1 MICLVRLVQG
11 SRVAYIQ
18 QSKFLDLL
26 FAVGQGGN
34 YMYRWPLPVYSIHI
48 LRSRPGVHLHLIAD
62 FLADLSL
69 RSMSPP
75 LSSEAVTTQTRPSG
89 ACLVTGGKL
98 GQWILSCDHLFHLVN
113 VILILSGLP
122 AQPLL
127 PAVQGSPSLSPTSS
141 VQSTWSSRSNSV
153 WGFFC
158 VVAS

>member
-26 FAVGQGGN
+26 FVVGQGGN

-75 LSSEAVTTQTRPSG
+75 LSSEADTDSGSSVRCLSGNWRQAWTVDLISWPPVPSRECHPYSIRPSSPTFV
-89 ACLVTGGKL
+89 ACCTGFTK
-98 GQWILSCDHLFHLVN
+98 
-113 VILILSGLP
+113 
-122 AQPLL
+122 
-127 PAVQGSPSLSPTSS
+127 SLSHILRAKH
-141 VQSTWSSRSNSV
+141 VK
-153 WGFFC
+153 
-158 VVAS
+158 